1 MKLQFFKKEFTLFK
15 NAFLL
20 VSFLFLSTSTAYSQ
34 CSYPNTATQVGT
46 DYTFCIDNQQT
57 FTTDIVNAG
66 SYVVVNVVKGFKY
79 TFSVG
84 NVFNGGNNENLTLFN
99 ATTNV
104 NLGAAGYVS
113 GGSGATISNW
123 TATLSGKI
131 KVLLSKGSCLNDNL
145 SGGALTLTLNSIGN
159 TQDNQTLSGLDKW
172 VGHVYNWT
180 GAAPPGGTTSPATPS
195 ISNPF
200 INANYVG
207 YYNIASETINEG
219 FGSDATCFEVTSA
232 ATKIYTQTFAV
243 RYRMRSTKTGYYTLN
258 VSGDDGI
265 RVYVDGVLVFDA
277 WKEQSSTNYC
287 NNLIYLKGNSDIVF
301 DYYENGGQNTVTFGL
316 TAFLPTT
323 NAIDGDAI
331 RNVCSGTS
339 PGTLVGSA
347 YDPCAGSK
355 IANVT
360 FQWQVSSDNVN
371 FSDIADA
378 TSRNYAVPAITT
390 TTNEVRYYRRIVKQ
404 TASNGANPILSSNV
418 IQVNTSPTTALEI
431 SDTIS
436 GTIWQCTSLTG
447 QVYSITA
454 VANALN
460 YNWTVPTGWTITG
473 GQGTNAITVTTG
485 TTGQNGNISVTAS
498 NGCKSITKTL
508 PVNVNVPTPLG
519 DNKVSYTN
527 GISGQ
532 VNGTVAEDATM
543 TLTAPAGTYFAV
555 VNFASYGTPTG
566 SSPNFVISSCHSITS
581 HSVTETYLLGN
592 TGSITIPATNA
603 VYGDP
608 CVGTGKNLRVLASY
622 AQTIC
627 SGTNVIINGT
637 IPTGGTGNFT
647 YQWQSST
654 TSATA
659 GFAAATGTNNA
670 INYTTAA
677 LTQTTWFRR
686 VVTSCSES
694 STSAVVLV
702 KVTPKTIPTF
712 AQVASV
718 CNGETISALPTT
730 STNGITGTWSPA
742 LNNTA
747 TTTYTFTPTTGLCAA
762 TATMTITVGGTTT
775 WSGTSWNPSAPTAGI
790 TAIISGN
797 YSENAD
803 ITACSLTV
811 TNNAIVTI
819 PSGKNVTLDGKLTV
833 TPGSSFTLSNNA
845 NLIQKTDVANSGN
858 ITVKRNSNPLMRL
871 DYTMWSAPVTGQG
884 LYAFSPNTFAN
895 RFYTYNAL
903 TDLYNAIS
911 TFNIT
916 GLNSNGVNG
925 TDANDV
931 KFGLA
936 MGYLIRMPWNHPT
949 TPTIW
954 EGNFTGVPNNG
965 PVTLNGL
972 TTAKYYAVGNPF
984 PSTLNADKFITDNAI
999 TEAIYFWRKTNNSAK
1014 ASYATYTKA
1023 GGVGTAANVGDSGD
1037 PLAIK
1042 PNGIIQV
1049 GQGFIVKTTNT
1060 NLQFNKSQ
1068 RISNN
1073 SNQFLRN
1080 AQIERN
1086 RIWLN
1091 LSKEGVMVNQ
1101 MMVAY
1106 MTGATEGIDAAID
1119 GRYFNDNP
1127 TALNSLINNEEFAI
1141 QGRSLP
1147 FDATDI
1153 VPLSFKATTAGTYTI
1168 AIDQVDGLFEGSQ
1181 LIYLRDAVTGIDHN
1195 LKAGS
1200 YNFATEAGTFAN
1212 RFSLVYTSSTLS
1224 VGTPV
1229 LDANAIVI
1237 YKNETEAFE
1246 IHSGAVTMASV
1257 KIFDIRGRLLASLNN
1272 INSNQATIN
1281 AGEANEVLLVQVTS
1295 AEGATV
1301 TKKVIR

>member
-1 MKLQFFKKEFTLFK
+1 MNLKLLKKEFTLFK
-15 NAFLL
+15 NALL
-20 VSFLFLSTSTAYSQ
+20 LASILFLTSTSGFSQ
-34 CSYPNTATQVGT
+34 CTYTGTPLTQVGS
-46 DYTFCIDNQQT
+46 DITFCIDNTNTQT
-57 FTTDIVNAG
+57 VSAVNSG
-66 SYVVVNVVKGFKY
+66 RYVVVNVVKGFSY

-84 NVFNGGNNENLTLFN
+84 NVFKRGNNENLTILDNSNNFL
-99 ATTNV
+99 T
-104 NLGAAGYVS
+104 GGYAS
-113 GGSGATISNW
+113 GGTGASISAW
-123 TATLSGKI
+123 TAPISGKI
-131 KVLLSKGSCLNDNL
+131 KILLSKGACLNDN
-145 SGGALTLTLNSIGN
+145 SAGGALTLTLNSIGN
-159 TQDNQTLSGLDKW
+159 TQDSQTAFGTNQW

-180 GAAPPGGTTSPATPS
+180 GSAPPGGTSPSTPVATTPFTSE
-195 ISNPF
+195 
-200 INANYVG
+200 NYVG
-207 YYNIASETINEG
+207 YNITDETIDEG
-219 FGSDATCFEVTSA
+219 FGGDNVCFPVTSA
-232 ATKIYTQTFAV
+232 ATNIYTDKFAV
-243 RYRMRSTKTGYYTLN
+243 RYRMRSTKTGCYFLN

-265 RVYVDGVLVFDA
+265 RVYVDGILVFDA
-277 WKEQSSTNYC
+277 WKEQSPTNYC
-287 NNLIYLKGNSDIVF
+287 NNLIYLNGNSNIVF
-301 DYYENGGQNTVTFGL
+301 DYYENGGGNIAKFSL
-316 TAFLPTT
+316 TAFDPLTNTIAGAPT
-323 NAIDGDAI
+323 
-331 RNVCSGTS
+331 RNVCSNVS
-339 PGTLVGSA
+339 PGLLDGSA
-347 YDPCAGSK
+347 YLPCATSFISNVK
-355 IANVT
+355 FQWQLSTDNVT
-360 FQWQVSSDNVN
+360 FT
-371 FSDIADA
+371 DIVGA
-378 TSRNYAVPAITT
+378 TSEDYTPPAIATA
-390 TTNEVRYYRRIVKQ
+390 TNEVRYYRRVLKAS
-404 TASNGANPILSSNV
+404 ASNAGSCEFNTNV
-418 IQVNTSPTTALEI
+418 IRVNTSASGVLGTVGA
-431 SDTIS
+431 IS
-436 GTIWQCTSLTG
+436 GVTSQCPSLIG
-447 QVYSITA
+447 QVYSVSA
-454 VANALN
+454 VTNALN
-460 YNWTVPTGWTITG
+460 YAWTVPTGWTITD
-473 GQGTNAITVTTG
+473 GQGTNSITVTTG
-485 TTGQNGNISVTAS
+485 TSGQNGNISVIVS
-498 NGCKSITKTL
+498 NGCTTSATKTL
-508 PVNVNVPTPLG
+508 AVNVNVPAPLG
-519 DNKVSYTN
+519 NNNVSYTN
-527 GISGQ
+527 GTSGQ
-532 VNGTVAEDATM
+532 VNVTATEGSNLI
-543 TLTAPAGTYFAV
+543 LTAPAGTYFSQ
-555 VNFASYGTPTG
+555 VNFASYGKPSGT
-566 SSPNFVISSCHSITS
+566 SPNFAINSDCHSITS
-581 HSVTETYLLGN
+581 QSVTETYLLGN

-608 CVGTGKNLRVLASY
+608 CVGTEKNLRVLASY

-627 SGTNVIINGT
+627 SGTSVTINGT
-637 IPTGGTGNFT
+637 TPTGGTGTFT
-647 YQWQSST
+647 YLWESST

-659 GFAAATGTNNA
+659 GFGPAAGTNNA

-686 VVTSCSES
+686 VVTSCSNS
-694 STSAVVLV
+694 STSALVLV
-702 KVTPKTIPTF
+702 KVTLKTIPTF
-712 AQVASV
+712 TQVASV
-718 CNGETISALPTT
+718 CYGETISALPTT

-747 TTTYTFTPTTGLCAA
+747 TTVYTFTPTTGQCAA
-762 TATMTITVGGTTT
+762 IATMTITVGGTTT
-775 WSGTSWNPSAPTAGI
+775 WNGTSWNNGAPTAGI
-790 TAIISGN
+790 KATISGD

-819 PSGKNVTLDGKLTV
+819 PSGKNVTLNGKLTV

-845 NLIQKTDVANSGN
+845 NLIQNTDIANSGN

-884 LYAFSPNTFAN
+884 LYAFSPSTFAN
-895 RFYTYNAL
+895 RFYIYNAG
-903 TDLYNAIS
+903 TDLYNAVNA
-911 TFNIT
+911 FNIT
-916 GLNSNGVNG
+916 GLNANGVNG